1 MISVTA
7 GLLLPLAG
15 TALGATGTVFVK
27 KRTSETGPVL
37 SGFAAGVMVAA
48 SVWSLIVP
56 SIEASARRGAWCF
69 VPAAVGIWLG
79 AVFLLV
85 CEGAAKRIETRISEK
100 GVSDNLLL
108 IFAVVLH
115 NIPEGIAVGLAFASY
130 LAGGVSFLSALMLST
145 GIAIQNIPEGAI
157 ISMPLAG
164 GGMKRK
170 KAVFMGLLSGVV
182 EPVFSLVTLALS
194 TVVTPLFPYLLGFA
208 AGAMLYVCFCELIP
222 SACKGERAGTCACFL
237 GFTLMMALDVFF
249 S

>member
-1 MISVTA
+1 MINITA

-15 TALGATGTVFVK
+15 TALGAMAAVFVK
-27 KRTSETGPVL
+27 GRNEKTGRIL

-56 SIEASARRGAWCF
+56 SIEASANMGKFCF
-69 VPAAVGIWLG
+69 VPPFAGIWLG

-85 CEGAAKRIETRISEK
+85 CERAAEGLEKRIAEK
-100 GVSDNLLL
+100 GFSDNLLM

-115 NIPEGIAVGLAFASY
+115 NIPEGVAVGLAFSSY
-130 LAGGVSFLSALMLST
+130 LAGGVSLMSAFMLSA
-145 GIAIQNIPEGAI
+145 GIAIQNVPEGAI

-164 GGMKRK
+164 GGMKKSR
-170 KAVFMGLLSGVV
+170 AVFMGLLSGVV
-182 EPVFSLVTLALS
+182 EPIFSLVTLALS
-194 TVVTPLFPYLLGFA
+194 TVVTPFFPYLLGFA

-222 SACKGERAGTCACFL
+222 TACRGERAGTCACFL